1 MLFLT
6 FDPYFDEINDL
17 SFCND
22 CNDCLFCMD
31 EKNVININDQFS
43 FIKKCSC
50 KYYIHIECMEKWYSI
65 KKICPICNSSSI
77 EKNENLI
84 FKQQVK
90 KKIFMEKIK
99 KKVVNGMALIVLLIY
114 FCILL
119 NHIFIILYLIKAHP
133 MYRD

>member
-43 FIKKCSC
+43 FTKKCSC
-50 KYYIHIECMEKWYSI
+50 KYYIHIECMEKWYYI
-65 KKICPICNSSSI
+65 KKICPICNSSTI
-77 EKNENLI
+77 EQNENLI

-90 KKIFMEKIK
+90 KKIAMEKFK
-99 KKVVNGMALIVLLIY
+99 KKVVNGMVSIVLLIY
-114 FCILL
+114 FYILL
-119 NHIFIILYLIKAHP
+119 KHIFIILYLIKVHP